1 LTGSIG
7 MAARG
12 LVAAAAL
19 LVVACG
25 DGDDEHAC
33 GSQSA
38 AIYNGSSDPAPL
50 DLASAQSSIVAIV
63 QGGGPLVCTGT
74 LLSARWVLTAAH
86 CQGSDL
92 EVQLEEQPAAKL
104 RRTVAHPELDVMLGE
119 LESAANPD
127 IVPITPW
134 PSAIDE
140 GWIGL
145 EATLA
150 GFGTTE
156 SGGIGQ
162 LLFAREP
169 VADISP
175 TEIWVDGRG
184 KTGACSGDSGGPLLV
199 ADESGQTR
207 IAGVLDRGS
216 ANCLGVDV
224 YTRLDVLV
232 PWIESTVRTSN
243 ERPGRCPGI

>member
-1 LTGSIG
+1 LHGR
-7 MAARG
+7 A

-19 LVVACG
+19 LIAACG
-25 DGDDEHAC
+25 NDDGDHQRAC
-33 GSQSA
+33 RAQSA

-50 DLASAQSSIVAIV
+50 ELDLEMRSAIV
-63 QGGGPLVCTGT
+63 PLGQSDGSLVCTGT

-86 CQGSDL
+86 CQGSELD
-92 EVQLEEQPAAKL
+92 VQVKEHTALKL

-119 LESAANPD
+119 LTAAEAD
-127 IVPITPW
+127 IAPIAPW
-134 PSAIDE
+134 PSVIDE
-140 GWIGL
+140 SWIGL

-150 GFGTTE
+150 GFGATE
-156 SGGIGQ
+156 SGAIGQ

-169 VADISP
+169 VAKISP

-199 ADESGQTR
+199 ADESGNAR

-216 ANCLGVDV
+216 ANCLGLDV
-224 YTRLDVLV
+224 YTRLDVLA
-232 PWIESTVRTSN
+232 PWIESTVRAGTDVP
-243 ERPGRCPGI
+243 ELCP

>member
-1 LTGSIG
+1 
-7 MAARG
+7 MAVRG
-12 LVAAAAL
+12 LAASGALLAAA
-19 LVVACG
+19 CG
-25 DGDDEHAC
+25 GGGEDARAC
-33 GSQSA
+33 GSQTA

-50 DLASAQSSIVAIV
+50 DLGSETRSAIVALGQI
-63 QGGGPLVCTGT
+63 GGSLVCTGT

-86 CQGSDL
+86 CQGFEL
-92 EVQLEEQPAAKL
+92 EVQLEEQPTVKL
-104 RRTVAHPELDVMLGE
+104 RRSVAHPELDVMLGE
-119 LESAANPD
+119 LAAPAKTD
-127 IVPITPW
+127 VVAITPW

-145 EATLA
+145 ETTLA

-169 VADISP
+169 VAKISP
-175 TEIWVDGRG
+175 TEIWVDGGG

-199 ADESGQTR
+199 ADESGQAR

-224 YTRLDVLV
+224 YTRMDVLA
-232 PWIESTVRTSN
+232 PWIETTLRSGTTN
-243 ERPGRCPGI
+243 RPEHCP